1 MNYNKT
7 QTLSVLFRY
16 ASPGFR
22 SNVDT
27 KTSLMSTCKINVS
40 WKTQKDGRLE
50 ILSIFI
56 WWKTQTMIFKKSDS
70 RDFGLLRHSSQ
81 YILGGTQTESRL
93 RSGFHLVVRVMNS
106 IATCIIEKIKA

>member
-40 WKTQKDGRLE
+40 WKTQKDGRLK

-56 WWKTQTMIFKKSDS
+56 WWKTQTMIFKVPITLGPSFS
-70 RDFGLLRHSSQ
+70 LSQ
-81 YILGGTQTESRL
+81 EQY
-93 RSGFHLVVRVMNS
+93 N
-106 IATCIIEKIKA
+106 